1 MNLLLDTHLLLGA
14 AGQPDRLSTAALN
27 YIESP
32 DNQLFFSA
40 ASLWE
45 INIKRSLGRPDF
57 HVDPRVLRRGLI
69 DNGYEELSVR
79 SDHALHL
86 DALPNLHKDPFDR
99 ILLAQALFEGLT
111 LLTADHQLAQYAGP
125 VKVV

>member
-1 MNLLLDTHLLLGA
+1 MNLLLDTHLLLWA

-69 DNGYEELSVR
+69 DNGYAELSVR
-79 SDHALHL
+79 SDHAWQL
-86 DALPNLHKDPFDR
+86 DALPNRHKDPFDR

-111 LLTADHQLAQYAGP
+111 LLTADHHLAQYAVP
-125 VKVV
+125 VRIV